1 MNTSIPIPSR
11 RRSIAFDNDID
22 INPQEAREWQE
33 SIDTVVERVGVDI
46 FSSFEMPA
54 DML

>member
-1 MNTSIPIPSR
+1 M
-11 RRSIAFDNDID
+11 AFENYNDFD
-22 INPQEAREWQE
+22 SQETGEWQE

-46 FSSFEMPA
+46 SSSFEMPA